1 MNKVHYTAIVT
12 DYQDEVQAHK
22 SHAKPRWQ
30 DGKFKPT
37 AKAEAKLLKPT
48 KRMRMAEA
56 AREAAWNEMI
66 YG

>member
-1 MNKVHYTAIVT
+1 MNKVHYTAIFT

-22 SHAKPRWQ
+22 NSLTRWQ

-48 KRMRMAEA
+48 RRMRMAEA
-56 AREAAWNEMI
+56 ARENAWAEMMS

>member
-1 MNKVHYTAIVT
+1 MNKVHYTAIFT
-12 DYQDEVQAHK
+12 NYETEVQAHK
-22 SHAKPRWQ
+22 NSLTRWQ

>member
-1 MNKVHYTAIVT
+1 MNKLHCTTIFTNYET
-12 DYQDEVQAHK
+12 EVQAHK
-22 SHAKPRWQ
+22 NSQTRWQ

>member
-1 MNKVHYTAIVT
+1 MNKLHYTTIFT

-22 SHAKPRWQ
+22 NSLTRWQ
-30 DGKFKPT
+30 DDKFKPT